1 MTAGRCPIDNYP
13 AGRDTTTNSPRRAPG
28 LDGVRALAV
37 LAVVG
42 FHEGASELT
51 GGFLGVDV
59 FFVLSGFL
67 ITDLLV
73 TQYDRLGRLDLR
85 GFWTRRARRLLPAQ
99 AVMLAVVTA
108 AATVIEPDQGASL
121 RLALL
126 AAVTYTSNWYQI
138 LHHVSYFASLGLFK
152 APPPLDHLWSLAIEE
167 QFYLIW
173 PLLLWL
179 LLFLLNGR
187 RARITATLILAAASA
202 LAMALEYS
210 PGDPSL
216 VYYGTD
222 THASALL
229 IGAALALALPLAT
242 LASPPTAQV
251 RRLDTAGVVGLVVL
265 AWAAGH
271 FTGDDRAVYPGGLLL
286 AALGAAGLVA
296 AAASSGVIAA
306 ITSLPPLRWVG
317 IRSYGIYLW
326 HWPVIALAGALTG
339 PGPTSPWLW
348 AIEDAVT
355 VGLAWVSW
363 RFVETPI
370 LRDGFWATCKRWRAL
385 LGEGL
390 RPSAPRTFPGAR
402 VLPRD
407 RVAPHGGRAAS
418 GGAARPPDTRR
429 RRLPVV
435 VAAGALAA
443 VAVAGYGLAWPA
455 SAAPAGLLRQVAQ
468 GQQVSAASQTSPGS
482 RTIPASQTS
491 PRSRTIPASQTS
503 PASRVSAGPTVPR
516 AHTSP
521 TRAAG
526 LGPSTTPA
534 PVLACRAGE
543 RAPKVS
549 GRQVTAVGD
558 SVMVASAAALQAAL
572 PGIYINAQVGRSMVA
587 GMAVIQSLAESGE
600 LRHYVVVGLG
610 TNGPVSA
617 AQIQQ
622 LRGLIGPR
630 RDLIL
635 VNTFG
640 PMPWESEV
648 NSVLAAA
655 ARDSAQVS
663 VADWHRAIAANT
675 GLLWPDGIHPQPSG
689 AVLYARVVLAALQAD
704 LPRGPA
710 RACDQPVSGAR

>member
-1 MTAGRCPIDNYP
+1 
-13 AGRDTTTNSPRRAPG
+13 
-28 LDGVRALAV
+28 V

-73 TQYDRLGRLDLR
+73 TQYDRLGRLDL
-85 GFWTRRARRLLPAQ
+85 GAFWIRRARRLLPAL

-152 APPPLDHLWSLAIEE
+152 DLPPLDHLWSLAIEE

-179 LLFLLNGR
+179 LIFILNGR
-187 RARITATLILAAASA
+187 RARVTATLVLAAASA

-229 IGAALALALPLAT
+229 IGAALALAFPLAT
-242 LASPPTAQV
+242 LASASATQV

-271 FTGDDRAVYPGGLLL
+271 FTGDDRAVYPGGLIL
-286 AALGAAGLVA
+286 AALGAACLVA

-306 ITSLPPLRWVG
+306 ITSLPPLRWLG

-326 HWPVIALAGALTG
+326 HWPVIALAGALAG

-348 AIEDAVT
+348 LIEDAVT
-355 VGLAWVSW
+355 VALAWASW

-370 LRDGFWATCKRWRAL
+370 LRDGFWATCKRWWRL
-385 LGEGL
+385 LREAFLPADGLVLSGKGL
-390 RPSAPRTFPGAR
+390 RPADALRH
-402 VLPRD
+402 V
-407 RVAPHGGRAAS
+407 
-418 GGAARPPDTRR
+418 
-429 RRLPVV
+429 PVV
-435 VAAGALAA
+435 VAAGAVAA
-443 VAVAGYGLAWPA
+443 VAVAGYGIGFPA
-455 SAAPAGLLRQVAQ
+455 SAVPAGLLRQVAQ
-468 GQQVSAASQTSPGS
+468 GQQVSAASQDSPATQAS
-482 RTIPASQTS
+482 PAIHASTAS
-491 PRSRTIPASQTS
+491 PTS
-503 PASRVSAGPTVPR
+503 PASSAGPVTQASATPI
-516 AHTSP
+516 APGAYTSP
-521 TRAAG
+521 VAAADG
-526 LGPSTTPA
+526 GPSTTPA
-534 PVLACRAGE
+534 PALACASGDRSA
-543 RAPKVS
+543 KVP
-549 GRQVTAVGD
+549 GRQVMAVGD
-558 SVMVASAAALQAAL
+558 SVMVASAAALQAVM
-572 PGIYINAQVGRSMVA
+572 PGIYISAQVGRSMVA
-587 GMAVIQSLAESGE
+587 GLAVIQDLAAQHA
-600 LRHYVVVGLG
+600 LRHYVIVGLG
-610 TNGPVSA
+610 TNGPVST
-617 AQIQQ
+617 AQIRQ
-622 LRGLIGPR
+622 LRRLIGPR

-640 PMPWESEV
+640 PMSWESEV
-648 NSVLAAA
+648 NRVLAAA
-655 ARDSAQVS
+655 ARQMPGVRLANWRQ
-663 VADWHRAIAANT
+663 AIAGHT

-689 AVLYARVVLAALQAD
+689 AKLYARVVLAAVQAD
-704 LPRGPA
+704 LPSASAPTCG
-710 RACDQPVSGAR
+710 QPVSGAR